1 MSSTIGIIIFF
12 SFTGLEVI
20 GLIFW
25 SILRDYLPRKYG
37 PHYDQAIIEVWDGV
51 GWEKAVKGRKVESP
65 TAGSTAYK
73 YKRYSDNK
81 PCIVLCN
88 GEYPVEYQQG
98 KRKVAAEIGTMKAR
112 ALPGHKPI
120 DYLESDLLIEMDDH
134 ATVALYRS
142 LKKKGIPMNMLL
154 IIGVIVILVVAA
166 VYFVPKLTKK
176 KTTTIPGNQI
186 TTTQPIITTNPV
198 IR

>member
-1 MSSTIGIIIFF
+1 
-12 SFTGLEVI
+12 
-20 GLIFW
+20 
-25 SILRDYLPRKYG
+25 
-37 PHYDQAIIEVWDGV
+37 
-51 GWEKAVKGRKVESP
+51 
-65 TAGSTAYK
+65 
-73 YKRYSDNK
+73 
-81 PCIVLCN
+81 
-88 GEYPVEYQQG
+88 
-98 KRKVAAEIGTMKAR
+98 MKAR